1 MLQQNYVRG
10 MVNYIRLP
18 NLFRIRA
25 FELKDIKM
33 LTDWIHFPAVFGLG
47 NALLVKK
54 HSFNIFIKSKGEQ
67 IVSKIIN
74 ISSTI

>member
-25 FELKDIKM
+25 FELKDITM

-47 NALLVKK
+47 NAKK
-54 HSFNIFIKSKGEQ
+54 HSFNIFIKSKGGQ